1 MIGATCLCVPACAVL
16 QCIGN
21 RPALAFIHA
30 HTHTHSHT
38 HTHIILTQPHNTT
51 DHLIPRTIR
60 YPLPMPHPSP
70 PRIFK
75 ILGMPTSP
83 LLTELLK
90 NFTSAEQDTIS
101 KGAPN
106 VSILGRHLG
115 IESGNTR
122 FRDTPSGRILDLLN
136 QLLMMD
142 PKNRVTAAN
151 ALRHPYLTDSKHN
164 MPSPDNI
171 FLNNTVV
178 YPRRDI
184 GAGDSAGGA
193 GGAGGVGGAD
203 GGGEGGGAKSSASAA
218 GTGVGTGAKGVGG
231 SKAGGARGTAAQS
244 ASSGGGGGR
253 GSRQGR
259 GAGGGDGG
267 GESKNDAP
275 AARGRRGGASN
286 DSNKGGFRRG
296 GEVSA
301 AKPLGGG
308 RKGRKRGGRAVQM
321 LDIEHQ
327 PGQPPPKRPR

>member
-1 MIGATCLCVPACAVL
+1 
-16 QCIGN
+16 
-21 RPALAFIHA
+21 
-30 HTHTHSHT
+30 
-38 HTHIILTQPHNTT
+38 
-51 DHLIPRTIR
+51 
-60 YPLPMPHPSP
+60 
-70 PRIFK
+70 
-75 ILGMPTSP
+75 MPTSP

-231 SKAGGARGTAAQS
+231 SKAGGARGTAQS